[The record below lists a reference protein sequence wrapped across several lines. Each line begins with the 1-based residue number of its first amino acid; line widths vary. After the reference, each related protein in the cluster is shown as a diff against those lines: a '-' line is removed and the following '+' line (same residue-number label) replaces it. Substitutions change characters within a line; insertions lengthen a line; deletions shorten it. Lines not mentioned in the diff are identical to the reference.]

1 MKGIICMWSGAVLD
15 IPEGWALCDGTQGTP
30 DLRNRFIV
38 GSGDTF
44 IPGDSG
50 GAISHRHKIFFQT
63 GEGYPWLDIE
73 GPSGQVQPS
82 AKTHTH
88 YVDGD
93 SNYTQHYPP
102 YYALCFIMKL

>member
-1 MKGIICMWSGAVLD
+1 MWSGAVLD

-44 IPGDSG
+44 SPGDSG
-50 GAISHRHKIFFQT
+50 GAISHRHYMNFQT
-63 GEGYPWLDIE
+63 TESYPWYDIDTIA
-73 GPSGQVQPS
+73 GTTQVS
-82 AKTHTH
+82 AKIHTH
-88 YVDGD
+88 YVDG
-93 SNYTQHYPP
+93 NTEWTQHYPP